1 MHHFYGL
8 PTQAELP
15 SCRKMART
23 SDRTKHIFPISSL
36 PDRLL
41 ILIFQALVD
50 DMYCSN
56 DEPRLDCF
64 TLSSVCCRWRS
75 LVVNTPQFWTRLHM
89 VIRPR
94 ALSSTRLET
103 YLKKSSNALVDVVI
117 YLPCPPNSRIIYPF
131 SGPIFPRTTAC
142 LKVLQS
148 CSHRWGTLRIIKQES
163 FHTDLFNYVLSK
175 LCLSHAPALHEVEI
189 ICPSSLG
196 LVTFVEESFRL
207 LSSTCTPSLKKL
219 TLKGCHSKIL
229 PQQFVVSSSLTH
241 LSLDFLREYCDPEN
255 RLIPSKLPPTL
266 PSWDREGYRSRDMYY
281 FACYLQGVLDA
292 QPLGQLSKRDDSNIH
307 VQNSF
312 VIFHSLLSTTRN
324 LTFLEVYRRAFCAE
338 HTEMSGELDPV
349 ILPVLR
355 TLIIFMGAEKPAYL
369 GSIFAAIAAPYL
381 LHLAVYGNSLEW
393 EESGLVD
400 FSSPALFNL
409 QDQTPKFPSVCKLTM
424 KNMLQSMHGPGKN
437 ARSIFTA
444 FPHMTDVVLDQD
456 IREIAIHLALESY
469 DRNMPSPWPCLR
481 QLTIEMSSMTKFHY
495 IQPLLEWLRL
505 RRASGLPLP
514 AVVIRYELRGPKL
527 NDARDLTVAK
537 RIVNDVTG
545 YRASDTRDVGRQL
558 AKLGALVDLRITN
571 EGFPPSKISY
581 EI

>member
-1 MHHFYGL
+1 
-8 PTQAELP
+8 
-15 SCRKMART
+15 MART
-23 SDRTKHIFPISSL
+23 SDRTKYIFSISSL
-36 PDRLL
+36 PDRFL

-56 DEPRLDCF
+56 DELRLDCF

-103 YLKKSSNALVDVVI
+103 CLKRSSNALVDVVI
-117 YLPCPPNSRIIYPF
+117 YLPCPPNSQIIYPL
-131 SGPIFPRTTAC
+131 SGPPIFPRTTAC

-148 CSHRWGTLRIIKQES
+148 CK
-163 FHTDLFNYVLSK
+163 
-175 LCLSHAPALHEVEI
+175 I

-207 LSSTCTPSLKKL
+207 LSSTCTPSLRKL

-241 LSLDFLREYCDPEN
+241 LSLDFFREYGDPKN
-255 RLIPSKLPPTL
+255 RLVPSKLPPTL

-281 FACYLQGVLDA
+281 FACYLQGVLDT

-307 VQNSF
+307 VENSF
-312 VIFHSLLSTTRN
+312 VIFHNLLSTTRN
-324 LTFLEVYRRAFCAE
+324 LTFLEVYRRVFCAE
-338 HTEMSGELDPV
+338 HTETSGELDPV

-355 TLIIFMGAEKPAYL
+355 TLIIFMDAEKPAYL
-369 GSIFAAIAAPYL
+369 GSIFAAIAAPNL

-393 EESGLVD
+393 DESSLVD
-400 FSSPALFNL
+400 FSSPALFNSH
-409 QDQTPKFPSVCKLTM
+409 DQTPKFPSVCKLTM

-495 IQPLLEWLRL
+495 IQPLLEWLHL

-514 AVVIRYELRGPKL
+514 AVVIRYELRGPRL

-558 AKLGALVDLRITN
+558 AKLGASVDLRITN
-571 EGFPPSKISY
+571 EGFPPSKIYPMKSEAQHRY
-581 EI
+581 HIWAYKYGYNPQCLWEHMAV